1 MLKLH
6 GPPDVVIEDKELH
19 TKIKKWS
26 YGLFSVLRNS
36 YPNDINVRRVGPNGG
51 FLIAEA
57 FGADFTFIIID
68 GIPVKIDNYSLIGN
82 LPTEEIKSVEIIEF
96 PKNSRKY
103 VSEVFGD
110 PVALLGAFKLS
121 FINIYTYSKKGLF
134 GVQKTP
140 GILKKTISGFTPYLE
155 FYAPK
160 HADLNAVDW
169 KIPDLRSVVYWAPNI
184 KTYIEGNAKVG
195 YYNDDNIGD
204 MLVIVE
210 GITPNGKIGYYEI
223 TYTIDENIDR

>member
-1 MLKLH
+1 MALS
-6 GPPDVVIEDKELH
+6 GPI
-19 TKIKKWS
+19 KI
-26 YGLFSVLRNS
+26 
-36 YPNDINVRRVGPNGG
+36 
-51 FLIAEA
+51 
-57 FGADFTFIIID
+57 
-68 GIPVKIDNYSLIGN
+68 
-82 LPTEEIKSVEIIEF
+82 
-96 PKNSRKY
+96 
-103 VSEVFGD
+103 
-110 PVALLGAFKLS
+110 S

-140 GILKKTISGFTPYLE
+140 GLFKRKISGFAPKLE

-160 HADLNAVDW
+160 HVDLNATDW
-169 KIPDLRSVVYWAPNI
+169 KIPDLRSVVHWSPNI
-184 KTYIEGNAKVG
+184 KTDIEGKAMVE